1 MTDIRDLTDVKAG
14 DTLFDPG
21 ESRYNNRKHG
31 QPRLFHVFKVARQYL
46 YASTEKDVTDIKH
59 WSVEKV
65 DRKSGLTAGS
75 GGGWGG
81 FYLYRSEA
89 VHSEIK
95 YRAELCD
102 KIRKEF
108 GTNSVRVPEITTDE
122 LRGIAKTLGVEF

>member
-1 MTDIRDLTDVKAG
+1 MNLKDLTDVKVG
-14 DTLFDPG
+14 DTLYDSG
-21 ESRYNNRKHG
+21 EKRYNHHKTAK
-31 QPRLFHVFKVARQYL
+31 PREFHVIKVARQYL
-46 YASTEKDVTDIKH
+46 YASTDKDADLKS

-65 DRKSGLTAGS
+65 DRKTGLTAGG

-89 VHSEIK
+89 VYNEIQ
-95 YRAELCD
+95 YRAQLSE

-108 GTNSVRVPEITTDE
+108 GSHAVVVPEITTAE